1 MKSINKIMF
10 LVLGLCLAF
19 TLQAQPKREFRSA
32 WLTTVWA
39 IDWPKSHS
47 QSTEAGQQKQQNEL
61 RAIVDSLA
69 EANMNAV
76 FFQVR
81 GFSDAMYKSK
91 YEPWSQYL
99 TGTRGGE
106 PTYDPLQLL
115 IEYAHSKG
123 IEVHAWVNPYRYG
136 TSSVYGKT
144 PNDYHYTHP
153 EWLVKCGDITILNPS
168 MPEVRKQICCV
179 IADMVENYDL
189 DGVLFDDYFYQSG
202 YELSYDNDLYQNS
215 GTTLSRADWRRAQV
229 NLMVRNVR
237 DTIKATKPWVT
248 FGIGPAG
255 VAGSYNTS
263 APVYGVEPCPSPSG
277 DWQYNGIYSDPLAW
291 YNEKTIDYM
300 APQIYWKIDSYT
312 NYDLLSKWWSD
323 MACHFGRHMYV
334 SHSLSAL
341 KPDGAQLA
349 STEFY
354 ADEIGAQTE
363 LNRLYDRM
371 GAPGSCWYGLGT
383 GLNTK
388 GFIQYIKNN
397 VYNRPAVV
405 PQMSWYTTDDCLYV
419 SNMRKNGQ
427 KLMWDAPAENLRYV
441 VYCIPTNPESTIGLT
456 STSEYL
462 LGTAYTNSFQVPTVS
477 TPAGY
482 TYAVAVLDRYGN
494 EYPARR
500 YNNKQWGKTPEAQ
513 LISPIENAYTLLPS
527 NATWHAVEG
536 ADSYFFQLSKSPD
549 FATLDYEYELTD
561 TTFYLG
567 KVYWLNSEGT
577 FYWRVRTR
585 SIDKEDSFSKI
596 QSFHGSYFKIQYPLD
611 GDTTDYT
618 LTFVCDSVQVQNV
631 EYTFELATTSAF
643 NKADIICTAV
653 TNVPRYTLP
662 DTLIASRNYYL
673 RVSAQFEDKY
683 VLANI
688 VRFRTR
694 PQDVPIPVI
703 ISPTDGEHI
712 TGKQLYVEWKEQA
725 SSGFRVEISIAT
737 SFPGRYTQR
746 GILEGTDIYSYTFE
760 DVEPGTWYIRVMA
773 MAEGGY
779 TDSSEII
786 TVYMEAATATE
797 EVEVS
802 TTPVKVLQDGNIYIL
817 RNGKKYNMLGNYAQ

>member
-1 MKSINKIMF
+1 MKYFNKITF
-10 LVLGLCLAF
+10 LALGLCL
-19 TLQAQPKREFRSA
+19 TLMLQAQPKREFRSA

-39 IDWPKSHS
+39 IDWPKTHS
-47 QSTEAGQQKQQNEL
+47 KATEAGQLKQQDEL
-61 RAIVDSLA
+61 RAIVDSLS

-99 TGTRGGE
+99 TGTRGEE
-106 PTYDPLQLL
+106 PMYDPLQLL

-136 TSSVYGKT
+136 TSSVYGKA

-202 YELSYDNDLYQNS
+202 YQSSYDEDLYKKS
-215 GTTLSRADWRRAQV
+215 GTTLSRADWRREQV

-255 VAGSYNTS
+255 VAGAS
-263 APVYGVEPCPSPSG
+263 ADKYGVEHCPSPSG

-312 NYDLLSKWWSD
+312 NYDLLAKWWSD

-341 KPDGAQLA
+341 KPNGTNLSAN
-349 STEFY
+349 EFY

-371 GAPGSCWYGLGT
+371 GAPGSCWYGLSD
-383 GLNTK
+383 GLDTK
-388 GFIQYIKNN
+388 GFIQYIKNK
-397 VYNRPAVV
+397 VYTRPAVV
-405 PQMSWYTTDDCLYV
+405 PQMSWYATDKCLYV
-419 SNMRKNGQ
+419 SNIRKNGQ
-427 KLMWDAPAENLRYV
+427 KLSWDAPAENLRYV
-441 VYCIPTNPESTIGLT
+441 VYCIPTNPETTVGLT
-456 STSEYL
+456 GTSEYL

-477 TPAGY
+477 TPSGY

-500 YNNKQWGKTPEAQ
+500 YSNKQWGTTPQAQ
-513 LISPIENAYTLLPS
+513 LIAPIENAYTLLPS

-536 ADSYFFQLSKSPD
+536 ADSYSFQLSKSPD

-567 KVYWLNSEGT
+567 KIYWLNSEGT
-577 FYWRVRTR
+577 YYWRVRTR
-585 SIDKEDSFSKI
+585 SIDKEDSYSTI
-596 QSFHGSYFKIQYPLD
+596 HSFHGSYFKVQYPLN
-611 GDTTDYT
+611 GDTTNYNP
-618 LTFVCDSVQVQNV
+618 TFVCDSILVQNV

-643 NKADIICTAV
+643 NDADIIHTAV
-653 TNVPRYTLP
+653 TNIPRYTLP

-673 RVSAQFEDKY
+673 RVSAKFENNI
-683 VLANI
+683 VIANI
-688 VRFRTR
+688 VRFRTK
-694 PQDVPIPVI
+694 PQVVPIPTITYPADGQVI
-703 ISPTDGEHI
+703 EGN
-712 TGKQLYVEWKEQA
+712 QLTVKWQEQP
-725 SSGFRVEISIAT
+725 SSGFYVEMSQVIE
-737 SFPGRYTQR
+737 FPGRFTER
-746 GILEGTDIYSYTFE
+746 GLIEDIDIFSYTFE
-760 DVEPGTWYIRVMA
+760 GLDPGTWYIRVMA

-779 TDSSEII
+779 TEPSEVV
-786 TVYMEAATATE
+786 TVTLNTPTATDE
-797 EVEVS
+797 MQ
-802 TTPVKVLQDGNIYIL
+802 VLDRPSKLIENGRVYIL
-817 RNGKKYNMLGNYAQ
+817 RNGKTYDILGNSAQ

>member
-1 MKSINKIMF
+1 MKYFNKITF
-10 LVLGLCLAF
+10 LALGLCL
-19 TLQAQPKREFRSA
+19 TLMLQAQPKREFRSA

-39 IDWPKSHS
+39 IDWPKTHS
-47 QSTEAGQQKQQNEL
+47 KATEAGQLKQQDEL
-61 RAIVDSLA
+61 RAIVDSLS

-99 TGTRGGE
+99 TGTRGEE
-106 PTYDPLQLL
+106 PMYDPLQLL

-136 TSSVYGKT
+136 TSSVYGKA

-202 YELSYDNDLYQNS
+202 YQSSYDEDLYNKS
-215 GTTLSRADWRRAQV
+215 GTTLSRADWRREQV

-255 VAGSYNTS
+255 VAGAS
-263 APVYGVEPCPSPSG
+263 ADKYGVEHCPSPSG

-312 NYDLLSKWWSD
+312 NYDLLAKWWSD

-341 KPDGAQLA
+341 KPNGTNLSAN
-349 STEFY
+349 EFY

-371 GAPGSCWYGLGT
+371 GAPGSCWYGLSH
-383 GLNTK
+383 GLDTK
-388 GFIQYIKNN
+388 GFIQYIKNK
-397 VYNRPAVV
+397 VYTRPAVV
-405 PQMSWYTTDDCLYV
+405 PQMSWYATDKCLYV
-419 SNMRKNGQ
+419 SNIRKNGQ
-427 KLMWDAPAENLRYV
+427 KLSWDAPAENLRYV
-441 VYCIPTNPESTIGLT
+441 VYCIPTNSETTVGLT
-456 STSEYL
+456 GTSEYL

-477 TPAGY
+477 TPLGY

-500 YNNKQWGKTPEAQ
+500 YSNKQWGTTPQAQ
-513 LISPIENAYTLLPS
+513 LIAPIENAYTLLPS

-536 ADSYFFQLSKSPD
+536 ADSYSFQLSKSPD

-567 KVYWLNSEGT
+567 KIYWLNSEGT
-577 FYWRVRTR
+577 YYWRVRTR
-585 SIDKEDSFSKI
+585 SIDKEDSYSTI
-596 QSFHGSYFKIQYPLD
+596 HSFHGSYFKVQYPLN
-611 GDTTDYT
+611 GDTTNYNP
-618 LTFVCDSVQVQNV
+618 TFVCDSILVQNV

-643 NKADIICTAV
+643 NDADIIHAAV
-653 TNVPRYTLP
+653 TNIPRYTLP

-673 RVSAQFEDKY
+673 RVSAKFENNI
-683 VLANI
+683 VIANI
-688 VRFRTR
+688 VRFRTK
-694 PQDVPIPVI
+694 PQVVPIPTITYPADGQVI
-703 ISPTDGEHI
+703 EGN
-712 TGKQLYVEWKEQA
+712 QLTVKWQEQP
-725 SSGFRVEISIAT
+725 SSGFYVEMSQVIE
-737 SFPGRYTQR
+737 FPGRFTER
-746 GILEGTDIYSYTFE
+746 GLIEDIDIFSYTFE
-760 DVEPGTWYIRVMA
+760 GLDPGTWYIRVMA

-779 TDSSEII
+779 TEPSEVV
-786 TVYMEAATATE
+786 TVTLNTPTATDE
-797 EVEVS
+797 MQ
-802 TTPVKVLQDGNIYIL
+802 VLDRPTKLIENGRVYIL
-817 RNGKKYNMLGNYAQ
+817 RNGKTYDILGNSAQ

>member
-1 MKSINKIMF
+1 MKYFNKITF
-10 LVLGLCLAF
+10 LALGLCL
-19 TLQAQPKREFRSA
+19 TLMLQAQPKREFRSA

-39 IDWPKSHS
+39 IDWPKTHS
-47 QSTEAGQQKQQNEL
+47 KATEAGQLKQQDEL
-61 RAIVDSLA
+61 RAIVDSLS

-99 TGTRGGE
+99 TGTRGEE
-106 PTYDPLQLL
+106 PMYDPLQLL

-136 TSSVYGKT
+136 TSSVYGKA

-202 YELSYDNDLYQNS
+202 YQSSYDEDLYNKS
-215 GTTLSRADWRRAQV
+215 GTTLSRADWRREQV

-255 VAGSYNTS
+255 VAGAS
-263 APVYGVEPCPSPSG
+263 ADKYGVEHCPSPSG

-312 NYDLLSKWWSD
+312 NYDLLAKWWSD

-341 KPDGAQLA
+341 KPNGTNLSAN
-349 STEFY
+349 EFY

-371 GAPGSCWYGLGT
+371 GAPGSCWYGLSD
-383 GLNTK
+383 GLDTK
-388 GFIQYIKNN
+388 GFIQYIKNK
-397 VYNRPAVV
+397 VYTRPAVV
-405 PQMSWYTTDDCLYV
+405 PQMSWYATDKCLYV
-419 SNMRKNGQ
+419 SNIRKNGQ
-427 KLMWDAPAENLRYV
+427 KLSWDAPAENLRYV
-441 VYCIPTNPESTIGLT
+441 VYCIPTNPETTVGLT
-456 STSEYL
+456 GTSEYL

-477 TPAGY
+477 TPLGY

-500 YNNKQWGKTPEAQ
+500 YSNKQWGTTPQAQ
-513 LISPIENAYTLLPS
+513 LIAPIENAYTLLPS

-536 ADSYFFQLSKSPD
+536 ADSYSFQLSKSPD

-567 KVYWLNSEGT
+567 KIYWLNSEGT
-577 FYWRVRTR
+577 YYWRVRTR
-585 SIDKEDSFSKI
+585 SIDKEDSYSTI
-596 QSFHGSYFKIQYPLD
+596 HSFHGSYFKVQYPLN
-611 GDTTDYT
+611 GDTTNYNP
-618 LTFVCDSVQVQNV
+618 TFVCDSILVQNV

-643 NKADIICTAV
+643 NDADIIHTAV
-653 TNVPRYTLP
+653 TNIPRYTLP

-673 RVSAQFEDKY
+673 RVSAKFENNI
-683 VLANI
+683 VIANI
-688 VRFRTR
+688 VRFRTK
-694 PQDVPIPVI
+694 PQVVPIPTITYPADGQVI
-703 ISPTDGEHI
+703 EGN
-712 TGKQLYVEWKEQA
+712 QLTVKWQEQP
-725 SSGFRVEISIAT
+725 SSGFYVEMSQVIE
-737 SFPGRYTQR
+737 FPGRFTER
-746 GILEGTDIYSYTFE
+746 GLIEDIDIFSYTFE
-760 DVEPGTWYIRVMA
+760 GLDPGTWYIRVMA

-779 TDSSEII
+779 TEPSEVV
-786 TVYMEAATATE
+786 TVTLNTPTATDE
-797 EVEVS
+797 MQ
-802 TTPVKVLQDGNIYIL
+802 VLDRPTKLIENGRVYIL
-817 RNGKKYNMLGNYAQ
+817 RNGKTYDILGNSAQ

>member
-1 MKSINKIMF
+1 MKYFNKITF
-10 LVLGLCLAF
+10 LALGLCL
-19 TLQAQPKREFRSA
+19 TLMLQAQPKREFRSA

-39 IDWPKSHS
+39 IDWPKTHS
-47 QSTEAGQQKQQNEL
+47 KATEAGQLKQQDEL
-61 RAIVDSLA
+61 RAIVDSLS

-99 TGTRGGE
+99 TGTRGEE
-106 PTYDPLQLL
+106 PMYDPLQLL

-136 TSSVYGKT
+136 TSSVYGKA

-202 YELSYDNDLYQNS
+202 YQSSYDEDLYKKS
-215 GTTLSRADWRRAQV
+215 GTTLSRADWRREQV

-255 VAGSYNTS
+255 VAGAS
-263 APVYGVEPCPSPSG
+263 ADKYGVEHCPSPSG

-312 NYDLLSKWWSD
+312 NYDLLAKWWSD

-341 KPDGAQLA
+341 KPNGTNLSAN
-349 STEFY
+349 EFY

-371 GAPGSCWYGLGT
+371 GAPGSCWYGLSH
-383 GLNTK
+383 GLDTK
-388 GFIQYIKNN
+388 GFIQYIKNK
-397 VYNRPAVV
+397 VYTRPAVV
-405 PQMSWYTTDDCLYV
+405 PQMSWYATDKCLYV
-419 SNMRKNGQ
+419 SNIRKNGQ
-427 KLMWDAPAENLRYV
+427 KLSWDAPAENLRYV
-441 VYCIPTNPESTIGLT
+441 VYCIPTNPETTVGLT
-456 STSEYL
+456 GTSEYL

-477 TPAGY
+477 TPSGY

-500 YNNKQWGKTPEAQ
+500 YSNKQWGTTPQAQ
-513 LISPIENAYTLLPS
+513 LIAPIENAYTLLPS

-536 ADSYFFQLSKSPD
+536 ADSYSFQLSKSPD

-567 KVYWLNSEGT
+567 KIYWLNSEGT
-577 FYWRVRTR
+577 YYWRVRTR
-585 SIDKEDSFSKI
+585 SIDKEDSYSTI
-596 QSFHGSYFKIQYPLD
+596 HSFHGSYFKVQYPLN
-611 GDTTDYT
+611 GDTTNYNP
-618 LTFVCDSVQVQNV
+618 TFVCDSILVQNV

-643 NKADIICTAV
+643 NDADIIHTAV
-653 TNVPRYTLP
+653 TNIPRYTLP

-673 RVSAQFEDKY
+673 RVSAKFENNI
-683 VLANI
+683 VIANI
-688 VRFRTR
+688 VRFRTK
-694 PQDVPIPVI
+694 PQVVPIPTITYPADGQVI
-703 ISPTDGEHI
+703 EGN
-712 TGKQLYVEWKEQA
+712 QLTVKWQEQP
-725 SSGFRVEISIAT
+725 SSGFYVEMSQVIE
-737 SFPGRYTQR
+737 FPGRFTER
-746 GILEGTDIYSYTFE
+746 GLIEDIDIFSYTFE
-760 DVEPGTWYIRVMA
+760 GLDPGTWYIRVMA

-779 TDSSEII
+779 TEPSEVV
-786 TVYMEAATATE
+786 TVTLNTPTATDE
-797 EVEVS
+797 MQ
-802 TTPVKVLQDGNIYIL
+802 VLDRPTKLIENGRVYIL
-817 RNGKKYNMLGNYAQ
+817 RNGKTYDILGNSAQ

>member
-1 MKSINKIMF
+1 MKYFNKITF
-10 LVLGLCLAF
+10 LALGLCL
-19 TLQAQPKREFRSA
+19 TLMLQAQPKREFRSA

-39 IDWPKSHS
+39 IDWPKTHS
-47 QSTEAGQQKQQNEL
+47 KATEAGQLKQQDEL
-61 RAIVDSLA
+61 RAIVDSLS

-99 TGTRGGE
+99 TGTRGEE
-106 PTYDPLQLL
+106 PMYDPLQLL

-136 TSSVYGKT
+136 TSSVYGKA

-202 YELSYDNDLYQNS
+202 YQSSYDEDLYKKS
-215 GTTLSRADWRRAQV
+215 GTTLSRADWRREQV

-255 VAGSYNTS
+255 VAGAS
-263 APVYGVEPCPSPSG
+263 ADKYGVEHCPSPSG

-312 NYDLLSKWWSD
+312 NYDLLAKWWSD

-341 KPDGAQLA
+341 KPNGTNLSAN
-349 STEFY
+349 EFY

-371 GAPGSCWYGLGT
+371 GAPGSCWYGLSD
-383 GLNTK
+383 GLDTK
-388 GFIQYIKNN
+388 GFIQYIKNK
-397 VYNRPAVV
+397 VYTRPAVV
-405 PQMSWYTTDDCLYV
+405 PQMSWYATDKCLYV
-419 SNMRKNGQ
+419 SNIRKNGQ
-427 KLMWDAPAENLRYV
+427 KLSWDAPAENLRYV
-441 VYCIPTNPESTIGLT
+441 VYCIPTNPETTVGLT
-456 STSEYL
+456 GTSEYL

-477 TPAGY
+477 TPSGY

-500 YNNKQWGKTPEAQ
+500 YSNKQWGTTPQAQ
-513 LISPIENAYTLLPS
+513 LIAPIENAYTLLPS

-536 ADSYFFQLSKSPD
+536 ADSYSFQLSKSPD

-567 KVYWLNSEGT
+567 KIYWLNSEGT
-577 FYWRVRTR
+577 YYWRVRTR
-585 SIDKEDSFSKI
+585 SIDKEDSYSTI
-596 QSFHGSYFKIQYPLD
+596 HSFHGSYFKVQYPLN
-611 GDTTDYT
+611 GDTTNYNP
-618 LTFVCDSVQVQNV
+618 TFVCDSILVQNV

-643 NKADIICTAV
+643 NDADIIHTAV
-653 TNVPRYTLP
+653 TNIPRYTLP
-662 DTLIASRNYYL
+662 DMLIASRNYYL
-673 RVSAQFEDKY
+673 RVSAKFENNI
-683 VLANI
+683 VIANI
-688 VRFRTR
+688 VRFRTK
-694 PQDVPIPVI
+694 PQVVPIPTITYPADGQVI
-703 ISPTDGEHI
+703 EGN
-712 TGKQLYVEWKEQA
+712 QLTVKWQEQP
-725 SSGFRVEISIAT
+725 SSGFYVEMSQVIE
-737 SFPGRYTQR
+737 FPGRFTER
-746 GILEGTDIYSYTFE
+746 GLIEDIDIFSYTFE
-760 DVEPGTWYIRVMA
+760 GLDPGTWYIRVMA

-779 TDSSEII
+779 TEPSEVV
-786 TVYMEAATATE
+786 TVTLNTPTATDE
-797 EVEVS
+797 MQ
-802 TTPVKVLQDGNIYIL
+802 VLDRPTKLIENGRVYIL
-817 RNGKKYNMLGNYAQ
+817 RNGKTYDILGNSAQ

>member
-1 MKSINKIMF
+1 MKYFNKITF
-10 LVLGLCLAF
+10 LALGLCL
-19 TLQAQPKREFRSA
+19 TLMLQAQPKREFRSA

-39 IDWPKSHS
+39 IDWPKTHS
-47 QSTEAGQQKQQNEL
+47 KATEAGQLKQQDEL
-61 RAIVDSLA
+61 RAIVDSLS

-99 TGTRGGE
+99 TGTRGEE
-106 PTYDPLQLL
+106 PMYDPLQLL

-136 TSSVYGKT
+136 TSSVYGKA

-202 YELSYDNDLYQNS
+202 YQSSYDEDLYKKS
-215 GTTLSRADWRRAQV
+215 GTTLSRADWRREQV

-255 VAGSYNTS
+255 VAGAS
-263 APVYGVEPCPSPSG
+263 ADKYGVEHCPSPSG

-312 NYDLLSKWWSD
+312 NYDLLAKWWSD

-341 KPDGAQLA
+341 KPNGTNLSAN
-349 STEFY
+349 EFY

-371 GAPGSCWYGLGT
+371 GAPGSCWYGLSH
-383 GLNTK
+383 GLDTK
-388 GFIQYIKNN
+388 GFIQYIKNK
-397 VYNRPAVV
+397 VYTRPAVV
-405 PQMSWYTTDDCLYV
+405 PQMSWYATDKCLYV
-419 SNMRKNGQ
+419 SNIRKNGQ
-427 KLMWDAPAENLRYV
+427 KLSWDAPAENLRYV
-441 VYCIPTNPESTIGLT
+441 VYCIPTNPKTTLGLT
-456 STSEYL
+456 GTSEYL

-500 YNNKQWGKTPEAQ
+500 YNNTQWGKTPEAQ
-513 LISPIENAYTLLPS
+513 LISPIENSHTLLPS

-567 KVYWLNSEGT
+567 KIYWLNSEGT

-585 SIDKEDSFSKI
+585 SIDKEDSFSKVH
-596 QSFHGSYFKIQYPLD
+596 SFHGSYFKIQYPLD
-611 GDTTDYT
+611 GDTTDYSP
-618 LTFVCDSVQVQNV
+618 TFICDSVQVQNV

-643 NKADIICTAV
+643 NKTDIIHTAI

-673 RVSAQFEDKY
+673 RVSAKFEDKF

-688 VRFRTR
+688 VRFRTK
-694 PQDVPIPVI
+694 PQVVPIPTITYPADGQVI
-703 ISPTDGEHI
+703 EGN
-712 TGKQLYVEWKEQA
+712 QLTVKWQEQP
-725 SSGFRVEISIAT
+725 SSGFYVEMSQVIE
-737 SFPGRYTQR
+737 FPGRFTER
-746 GILEGTDIYSYTFE
+746 GLIEDIDIFSYTFE
-760 DVEPGTWYIRVMA
+760 GLDPGTWYIRVMA

-779 TDSSEII
+779 TEPSEVV
-786 TVYMEAATATE
+786 TVTLNTPTATDE
-797 EVEVS
+797 MQ
-802 TTPVKVLQDGNIYIL
+802 VLDRPTKLIENGRVYIL
-817 RNGKKYNMLGNYAQ
+817 RNGKTYDILGNSAQ

>member
-1 MKSINKIMF
+1 MKYFNKITF
-10 LVLGLCLAF
+10 LALGLCL
-19 TLQAQPKREFRSA
+19 TLMLQAQPKREFRSA

-39 IDWPKSHS
+39 IDWPKTHS
-47 QSTEAGQQKQQNEL
+47 KATEAGQLKQQDEL
-61 RAIVDSLA
+61 RAIVDSLS

-99 TGTRGGE
+99 TGTRGEE
-106 PTYDPLQLL
+106 PMYDPLQLL

-136 TSSVYGKT
+136 TSSVYGKA

-202 YELSYDNDLYQNS
+202 YQSSYDEDLYKKS
-215 GTTLSRADWRRAQV
+215 GTTLSRADWRREQV

-255 VAGSYNTS
+255 VAGAS
-263 APVYGVEPCPSPSG
+263 ADKYGVEHCPSPSG

-312 NYDLLSKWWSD
+312 NYDLLAKWWSD

-341 KPDGAQLA
+341 KPNGTNLSAN
-349 STEFY
+349 EFY

-371 GAPGSCWYGLGT
+371 GAPGSCWYGLSH
-383 GLNTK
+383 GLDTK
-388 GFIQYIKNN
+388 GFIQYIKNK
-397 VYNRPAVV
+397 VYTRPAVV
-405 PQMSWYTTDDCLYV
+405 PQMSWYATDKCLYV
-419 SNMRKNGQ
+419 SNIRKNGQ
-427 KLMWDAPAENLRYV
+427 KLSWDAPAENLRYV
-441 VYCIPTNPESTIGLT
+441 VYCIPTNPETTVGLT
-456 STSEYL
+456 GTSEYL

-477 TPAGY
+477 TPSGY

-500 YNNKQWGKTPEAQ
+500 YSNKQWGTTPQAQ
-513 LISPIENAYTLLPS
+513 LIAPIENAYTLLPS

-536 ADSYFFQLSKSPD
+536 ADSYSFQLSKSPD

-567 KVYWLNSEGT
+567 KIYWLNSEGT
-577 FYWRVRTR
+577 YYWRVRTR
-585 SIDKEDSFSKI
+585 SIDKEDSYSTI
-596 QSFHGSYFKIQYPLD
+596 HSFHGSYFKVQYPLN
-611 GDTTDYT
+611 GDTTNYNP
-618 LTFVCDSVQVQNV
+618 TFVCDSILVQNV

-643 NKADIICTAV
+643 NDADIIHTAV
-653 TNVPRYTLP
+653 TNIPRYTLP

-673 RVSAQFEDKY
+673 RVSAKFENNI
-683 VLANI
+683 VIANI
-688 VRFRTR
+688 VRFRTK
-694 PQDVPIPVI
+694 PQVVPIPTITYPADGQVI
-703 ISPTDGEHI
+703 EGN
-712 TGKQLYVEWKEQA
+712 QLTVKWQEQP
-725 SSGFRVEISIAT
+725 SSGFYVEMSQVIE
-737 SFPGRYTQR
+737 FPGRFTER
-746 GILEGTDIYSYTFE
+746 GLIEDIDIFSYTFE
-760 DVEPGTWYIRVMA
+760 GLDPGTWYIRVMA
-773 MAEGGY
+773 VAEGGY
-779 TDSSEII
+779 TEPSEVV
-786 TVYMEAATATE
+786 TVTLNTPTATDE
-797 EVEVS
+797 MQ
-802 TTPVKVLQDGNIYIL
+802 VLDRPTKLIENGRVYIL
-817 RNGKKYNMLGNYAQ
+817 RNGKTYDILGNSAQ

>member
-1 MKSINKIMF
+1 MKYFNKITF
-10 LVLGLCLAF
+10 LALGLCL
-19 TLQAQPKREFRSA
+19 TLMLQAQPKREFRSA

-39 IDWPKSHS
+39 IDWPKTHS
-47 QSTEAGQQKQQNEL
+47 KATEAGQLKQQDEL
-61 RAIVDSLA
+61 RAIVDSLS

-99 TGTRGGE
+99 TGTRGEE
-106 PTYDPLQLL
+106 PMYDPLQLL

-136 TSSVYGKT
+136 TSSVYGKA

-202 YELSYDNDLYQNS
+202 YQSSYDEDLYKKS
-215 GTTLSRADWRRAQV
+215 GTTLSRADWRREQV

-255 VAGSYNTS
+255 VAGAS
-263 APVYGVEPCPSPSG
+263 ADKYGVEHCPSPSG

-312 NYDLLSKWWSD
+312 NYDLLAKWWSD

-341 KPDGAQLA
+341 KPNGTNLSAN
-349 STEFY
+349 EFY

-371 GAPGSCWYGLGT
+371 GAPGSCWYGLSD
-383 GLNTK
+383 GLDTK
-388 GFIQYIKNN
+388 GFIQYIKNK
-397 VYNRPAVV
+397 VYTRPAVV
-405 PQMSWYTTDDCLYV
+405 PQMSWYATDKCLYV
-419 SNMRKNGQ
+419 SNIRKNGQ
-427 KLMWDAPAENLRYV
+427 KLSWDAPAENLRYV
-441 VYCIPTNPESTIGLT
+441 VYCIPTNPETTVGLT
-456 STSEYL
+456 GTSEYL

-477 TPAGY
+477 TPSGY

-500 YNNKQWGKTPEAQ
+500 YSNKQWGTTPQAQ
-513 LISPIENAYTLLPS
+513 LIAPIENAYTLLPS

-536 ADSYFFQLSKSPD
+536 ADSYSFQLSKSPD

-567 KVYWLNSEGT
+567 KIYWLNSEGT
-577 FYWRVRTR
+577 YYWRVRTR
-585 SIDKEDSFSKI
+585 SIDKEDSYSTI
-596 QSFHGSYFKIQYPLD
+596 HSFHGSYFKVQYPLN
-611 GDTTDYT
+611 GDTTNYNP
-618 LTFVCDSVQVQNV
+618 TFVCDSILVQNV
-631 EYTFELATTSAF
+631 EYTFALATTSAF
-643 NKADIICTAV
+643 NDADIIHTAV
-653 TNVPRYTLP
+653 TNIPRYTLP

-673 RVSAQFEDKY
+673 RVSAKFENNI
-683 VLANI
+683 VIANI
-688 VRFRTR
+688 VRFRTK
-694 PQDVPIPVI
+694 PQVVPIPTITYPADGQVI
-703 ISPTDGEHI
+703 EGN
-712 TGKQLYVEWKEQA
+712 QLTVKWQEQP
-725 SSGFRVEISIAT
+725 SSGFYVEMSQVIE
-737 SFPGRYTQR
+737 FPGRFTER
-746 GILEGTDIYSYTFE
+746 GLIEDIDVFSYTFE
-760 DVEPGTWYIRVMA
+760 ELDPGTWYIRVMA

-779 TDSSEII
+779 TEPSEVV
-786 TVYMEAATATE
+786 TVTLNTPTATDE
-797 EVEVS
+797 MQ
-802 TTPVKVLQDGNIYIL
+802 VLDRPTKLIENGRVYIL
-817 RNGKKYNMLGNYAQ
+817 RNGKTYDILGNSAQ

>member
-1 MKSINKIMF
+1 MKYFNKITF
-10 LVLGLCLAF
+10 LALGLCL
-19 TLQAQPKREFRSA
+19 TLMLQAQPKREFRSA

-39 IDWPKSHS
+39 IDWPKTHS
-47 QSTEAGQQKQQNEL
+47 KATEAGQLKQQDEL
-61 RAIVDSLA
+61 RAIVDSLS

-99 TGTRGGE
+99 TGTRGEE
-106 PTYDPLQLL
+106 PMYDPLQLL

-136 TSSVYGKT
+136 TSSVYGKA

-202 YELSYDNDLYQNS
+202 YQSSYDEDLYNKS
-215 GTTLSRADWRRAQV
+215 GTTLSRADWRREQV

-255 VAGSYNTS
+255 VAGAS
-263 APVYGVEPCPSPSG
+263 ADKYGVEHCPSPSG

-312 NYDLLSKWWSD
+312 NYDLLAKWWSD

-341 KPDGAQLA
+341 KPNGTNLSAN
-349 STEFY
+349 EFY

-371 GAPGSCWYGLGT
+371 GAPGSCWYGLSD
-383 GLNTK
+383 GLDTK
-388 GFIQYIKNN
+388 GFIQYIKNK
-397 VYNRPAVV
+397 VYTRPAVV
-405 PQMSWYTTDDCLYV
+405 PQMSWYATDKCLYV
-419 SNMRKNGQ
+419 SNIRKNGQ
-427 KLMWDAPAENLRYV
+427 KLSWDAPAENLRYV
-441 VYCIPTNPESTIGLT
+441 VYCIPTNPETTVGLT
-456 STSEYL
+456 GTSEYL

-477 TPAGY
+477 TPSGY

-500 YNNKQWGKTPEAQ
+500 YSNKQWGTTPQAQ
-513 LISPIENAYTLLPS
+513 LIAPIENAYTLLPS

-536 ADSYFFQLSKSPD
+536 ADSYSFQLSKSPD

-567 KVYWLNSEGT
+567 KIYWLNSEGT
-577 FYWRVRTR
+577 YYWRVRTR
-585 SIDKEDSFSKI
+585 SIDKEDSYSTI
-596 QSFHGSYFKIQYPLD
+596 HSFHGSYFKVQYPLN
-611 GDTTDYT
+611 GDTTNYNP
-618 LTFVCDSVQVQNV
+618 TFVCDSILVQNV
-631 EYTFELATTSAF
+631 EYTFALATTSAF
-643 NKADIICTAV
+643 NDADIIHTAV
-653 TNVPRYTLP
+653 TNIPRYTLP

-673 RVSAQFEDKY
+673 RVSAKFENNI
-683 VLANI
+683 VIANI
-688 VRFRTR
+688 VRFRTK
-694 PQDVPIPVI
+694 PQVVPIPTITYPADGQVI
-703 ISPTDGEHI
+703 EGN
-712 TGKQLYVEWKEQA
+712 QLTVKWQEQP
-725 SSGFRVEISIAT
+725 SSGFYVEMSQVIE
-737 SFPGRYTQR
+737 FPGRFTER
-746 GILEGTDIYSYTFE
+746 GLIEDIDIFSYTFE
-760 DVEPGTWYIRVMA
+760 GLDPGTWYIRVMA

-779 TDSSEII
+779 TEPSEVV
-786 TVYMEAATATE
+786 TVTLNTPTATDE
-797 EVEVS
+797 MQ
-802 TTPVKVLQDGNIYIL
+802 VLDRPTKLIENGRVYIL
-817 RNGKKYNMLGNYAQ
+817 RNGKTYDILGNSAQ

>member
-1 MKSINKIMF
+1 MKYFNKITF
-10 LVLGLCLAF
+10 LALGLCL
-19 TLQAQPKREFRSA
+19 TLMLQAQPKREFRSA

-39 IDWPKSHS
+39 IDWPKTHS
-47 QSTEAGQQKQQNEL
+47 KATEAGQLKQQDEL
-61 RAIVDSLA
+61 RAIVDSLS

-99 TGTRGGE
+99 TGTRGEE
-106 PTYDPLQLL
+106 PMYDPLQLL

-136 TSSVYGKT
+136 TSSVYGKA

-202 YELSYDNDLYQNS
+202 YQSSYDEDLYNKS
-215 GTTLSRADWRRAQV
+215 GTTLSRADWRREQV

-255 VAGSYNTS
+255 VAGAS
-263 APVYGVEPCPSPSG
+263 ADKYGVEHCPSPSG

-312 NYDLLSKWWSD
+312 NYDLLAKWWSD

-341 KPDGAQLA
+341 KPNGTNLSAN
-349 STEFY
+349 EFY

-371 GAPGSCWYGLGT
+371 GAPGSCWYGLSD
-383 GLNTK
+383 GLDTK
-388 GFIQYIKNN
+388 GFIQYIKNK
-397 VYNRPAVV
+397 VYTRPAVV
-405 PQMSWYTTDDCLYV
+405 PQMSWYATDKCLYV
-419 SNMRKNGQ
+419 SNIRKNGQ
-427 KLMWDAPAENLRYV
+427 QLSWDAPAENLRYV
-441 VYCIPTNPESTIGLT
+441 VYCIPTNPETTVGLT
-456 STSEYL
+456 GTSEYL

-477 TPAGY
+477 TPSGY

-500 YNNKQWGKTPEAQ
+500 YSNKQWGTTPQAQ
-513 LISPIENAYTLLPS
+513 LIAPIENAYTLLPS

-536 ADSYFFQLSKSPD
+536 ADSYSFQLSKSPD

-567 KVYWLNSEGT
+567 KIYWLNSEGT
-577 FYWRVRTR
+577 YYWRVRTR
-585 SIDKEDSFSKI
+585 SIDKEDSYSTI
-596 QSFHGSYFKIQYPLD
+596 HSFHGSYFKVQYPLN
-611 GDTTDYT
+611 GDTTNYNP
-618 LTFVCDSVQVQNV
+618 TFVCDSILVQNV

-643 NKADIICTAV
+643 NDADIIHTAV
-653 TNVPRYTLP
+653 TNIPRYTLP

-673 RVSAQFEDKY
+673 RVSAKFENNI
-683 VLANI
+683 VIANI
-688 VRFRTR
+688 VRFRTK
-694 PQDVPIPVI
+694 PQVVPIPTITYPADGQVI
-703 ISPTDGEHI
+703 EGN
-712 TGKQLYVEWKEQA
+712 QLTVKWQEQP
-725 SSGFRVEISIAT
+725 SSGFYVEMSQVIE
-737 SFPGRYTQR
+737 FPGRFTER
-746 GILEGTDIYSYTFE
+746 GLIEDIDIFSYTFE
-760 DVEPGTWYIRVMA
+760 GLDPGTWYIRVMA

-779 TDSSEII
+779 TEPSEVV
-786 TVYMEAATATE
+786 TVTLNTPTATDE
-797 EVEVS
+797 MQ
-802 TTPVKVLQDGNIYIL
+802 VLDRPTKLIENGRVYIL
-817 RNGKKYNMLGNYAQ
+817 RNGKTYDILGNSAQ

>member
-1 MKSINKIMF
+1 MKYFNKITF
-10 LVLGLCLAF
+10 LALGLCL
-19 TLQAQPKREFRSA
+19 TLMLQAQPKREFRSA

-39 IDWPKSHS
+39 IDWPKTHS
-47 QSTEAGQQKQQNEL
+47 KATEAGQLKQQDEL
-61 RAIVDSLA
+61 RAIVDSLS

-99 TGTRGGE
+99 TGTRGEE
-106 PTYDPLQLL
+106 PMYDPLQLL

-136 TSSVYGKT
+136 TSSVYGKA

-202 YELSYDNDLYQNS
+202 YQSSYDEDLYKKS
-215 GTTLSRADWRRAQV
+215 GTTLSRADWRREQV

-255 VAGSYNTS
+255 VAGAS
-263 APVYGVEPCPSPSG
+263 ADKYGVEHCPSPSG

-312 NYDLLSKWWSD
+312 NYDLLAKWWSD

-341 KPDGAQLA
+341 KPNGTNLSAN
-349 STEFY
+349 EFY

-371 GAPGSCWYGLGT
+371 GAPGSCWYGLSD
-383 GLNTK
+383 GLDTK
-388 GFIQYIKNN
+388 GFIQYIKNK
-397 VYNRPAVV
+397 VYTRPAVV
-405 PQMSWYTTDDCLYV
+405 PQMSWYATDKCLYV
-419 SNMRKNGQ
+419 SNIRKNGQ
-427 KLMWDAPAENLRYV
+427 KLSWDAPAENLRYV
-441 VYCIPTNPESTIGLT
+441 VYCIPTNPETTVGLT
-456 STSEYL
+456 GTSEYL

-477 TPAGY
+477 TPSGY

-500 YNNKQWGKTPEAQ
+500 YSNKQWGTTPQAQ
-513 LISPIENAYTLLPS
+513 LIAPIENAYTLLPS

-536 ADSYFFQLSKSPD
+536 ADSYSFQLSKSPD

-567 KVYWLNSEGT
+567 KIYWLNSEGT
-577 FYWRVRTR
+577 YYWRVRTR
-585 SIDKEDSFSKI
+585 SIDKEDSYSTI
-596 QSFHGSYFKIQYPLD
+596 HSFHGSYFKVQYPLN
-611 GDTTDYT
+611 GDTTNYNP
-618 LTFVCDSVQVQNV
+618 TFVCDSILVQNV

-643 NKADIICTAV
+643 NDVDIIHTAV
-653 TNVPRYTLP
+653 TNIPRYTLP

-673 RVSAQFEDKY
+673 RVSAKFENNI
-683 VLANI
+683 VIANI
-688 VRFRTR
+688 VRFRTK
-694 PQDVPIPVI
+694 PQVVPIPTITYPADGQVI
-703 ISPTDGEHI
+703 EGN
-712 TGKQLYVEWKEQA
+712 QLTVKWQEQP
-725 SSGFRVEISIAT
+725 SSGFYVEMSQVIE
-737 SFPGRYTQR
+737 FPGRFTER
-746 GILEGTDIYSYTFE
+746 GLIEDIDVFSYTFE
-760 DVEPGTWYIRVMA
+760 ELDPGTWYIRVMA

-779 TDSSEII
+779 TEPSEVV
-786 TVYMEAATATE
+786 TVTLNTPTATDE
-797 EVEVS
+797 MQ
-802 TTPVKVLQDGNIYIL
+802 VLDRPTKLIENGRVYIL
-817 RNGKKYNMLGNYAQ
+817 RNGKTYDILGNSAQ

>member
-1 MKSINKIMF
+1 MKYFNKITF
-10 LVLGLCLAF
+10 LALGLCL
-19 TLQAQPKREFRSA
+19 TLMLQAQPKREFRSA

-39 IDWPKSHS
+39 IDWPKTHS
-47 QSTEAGQQKQQNEL
+47 KATEAGQLKQQDEL
-61 RAIVDSLA
+61 RAIVDSLS

-99 TGTRGGE
+99 TGTRGEE
-106 PTYDPLQLL
+106 PMYDPLQLL

-136 TSSVYGKT
+136 TSSVYGKA

-202 YELSYDNDLYQNS
+202 YQSSYDEDLYKKS
-215 GTTLSRADWRRAQV
+215 GTTLSRADWRREQV

-255 VAGSYNTS
+255 VAGAS
-263 APVYGVEPCPSPSG
+263 ADKYGVEHCPSPSG

-312 NYDLLSKWWSD
+312 NYDLLAKWWSD

-341 KPDGAQLA
+341 KPNGTNLSAN
-349 STEFY
+349 EFY

-371 GAPGSCWYGLGT
+371 GAPGSCWYGLSD
-383 GLNTK
+383 GLDTK
-388 GFIQYIKNN
+388 GFIQYIKNK
-397 VYNRPAVV
+397 VYTRPAVV
-405 PQMSWYTTDDCLYV
+405 PQMSWYATDKCLYV
-419 SNMRKNGQ
+419 SNIRKNGQ
-427 KLMWDAPAENLRYV
+427 KLSWDAPAENLRYV
-441 VYCIPTNPESTIGLT
+441 VYCIPTNPETTVGLT
-456 STSEYL
+456 GTSEYL

-477 TPAGY
+477 TPSGY

-500 YNNKQWGKTPEAQ
+500 YSNKQWGTTPQAQ
-513 LISPIENAYTLLPS
+513 LIAPIENAYTLLPS

-536 ADSYFFQLSKSPD
+536 ADSYSFQLSKSPD

-567 KVYWLNSEGT
+567 KIYWLNSEGT
-577 FYWRVRTR
+577 YYWRVRTR
-585 SIDKEDSFSKI
+585 SIDKEDSYSSI
-596 QSFHGSYFKIQYPLD
+596 HSFHGSYFKVQYPLN
-611 GDTTDYT
+611 GDTTNYNP
-618 LTFVCDSVQVQNV
+618 TFVCDSILVQNV
-631 EYTFELATTSAF
+631 EYTFELAITSAF
-643 NKADIICTAV
+643 NDADIIHTAV
-653 TNVPRYTLP
+653 TNIPRYTLP

-673 RVSAQFEDKY
+673 RVSAKFENNI
-683 VLANI
+683 VIANI
-688 VRFRTR
+688 VRFRTK
-694 PQDVPIPVI
+694 PQVVPIPTITYPADGQVI
-703 ISPTDGEHI
+703 EGN
-712 TGKQLYVEWKEQA
+712 QLTVKWQEQP
-725 SSGFRVEISIAT
+725 SSGFYVEMSQVIE
-737 SFPGRYTQR
+737 FPGRFTER
-746 GILEGTDIYSYTFE
+746 GLIEDIDIFSYTFE
-760 DVEPGTWYIRVMA
+760 GLDPGTWYIRVMA

-779 TDSSEII
+779 TEPSEVV
-786 TVYMEAATATE
+786 TVTLNTPTATDE
-797 EVEVS
+797 MQ
-802 TTPVKVLQDGNIYIL
+802 VLDRPTKLIENGRVYIL
-817 RNGKKYNMLGNYAQ
+817 RNGKTYDILGNSAQ

>member
-1 MKSINKIMF
+1 MKYFNKITF
-10 LVLGLCLAF
+10 LALGLCL
-19 TLQAQPKREFRSA
+19 TLMLQAQPKREFRSA

-39 IDWPKSHS
+39 IDWPKTHS
-47 QSTEAGQQKQQNEL
+47 KATEAGQLKQQDEL
-61 RAIVDSLA
+61 RAIVDSLS

-99 TGTRGGE
+99 TGTRGEE
-106 PTYDPLQLL
+106 PMYDPLQLL

-136 TSSVYGKT
+136 TSSVYGKA

-202 YELSYDNDLYQNS
+202 YQSSYDEDLYKKS
-215 GTTLSRADWRRAQV
+215 GTTLSRADWRREQV

-255 VAGSYNTS
+255 VAGAS
-263 APVYGVEPCPSPSG
+263 ADKYGVEHCPSPSG

-312 NYDLLSKWWSD
+312 NYDLLAKWWSD

-341 KPDGAQLA
+341 KPNGTNLSAN
-349 STEFY
+349 EFY

-371 GAPGSCWYGLGT
+371 GAPGSCWYGLSD
-383 GLNTK
+383 GLDTK
-388 GFIQYIKNN
+388 GFIQYIKNK
-397 VYNRPAVV
+397 VYTRPAVV
-405 PQMSWYTTDDCLYV
+405 PQMSWYATDKCLYV
-419 SNMRKNGQ
+419 SNIRKNGQ
-427 KLMWDAPAENLRYV
+427 KLSWDAPAENLRYV
-441 VYCIPTNPESTIGLT
+441 VYCIPTNPETTVGLT
-456 STSEYL
+456 GTSEYL

-477 TPAGY
+477 TPSGY

-500 YNNKQWGKTPEAQ
+500 YSNKQWGTTPQAQ
-513 LISPIENAYTLLPS
+513 LIAPIENAYTLLPS

-536 ADSYFFQLSKSPD
+536 ADSYSFQLSKSPD

-567 KVYWLNSEGT
+567 KIYWLNSEGT
-577 FYWRVRTR
+577 YYWRVRTR
-585 SIDKEDSFSKI
+585 SIDKEDSYSTI
-596 QSFHGSYFKIQYPLD
+596 HSFHGSYFKVQYPLN
-611 GDTTDYT
+611 GDTTNYNP
-618 LTFVCDSVQVQNV
+618 TFVCDSILVQNV

-643 NKADIICTAV
+643 NDADIIHTAV
-653 TNVPRYTLP
+653 TNIPRYTLP

-673 RVSAQFEDKY
+673 RVSAKFENNI
-683 VLANI
+683 VIANI
-688 VRFRTR
+688 VRFRTK
-694 PQDVPIPVI
+694 PQVVPIPTITYPADGQVI
-703 ISPTDGEHI
+703 EGN
-712 TGKQLYVEWKEQA
+712 QLTVKWQEQP
-725 SSGFRVEISIAT
+725 SSGFYVEMSQVIE
-737 SFPGRYTQR
+737 FPGRFTER
-746 GILEGTDIYSYTFE
+746 GLIEDIDIFSYTFE
-760 DVEPGTWYIRVMA
+760 GLDPGTWYIRVMA

-779 TDSSEII
+779 TEPSEVV
-786 TVYMEAATATE
+786 TVTLNTPTATDE
-797 EVEVS
+797 MQ
-802 TTPVKVLQDGNIYIL
+802 VLDRPTKLIENGRVYIL
-817 RNGKKYNMLGNYAQ
+817 RNGKTYDILGNSAQ

>member
-1 MKSINKIMF
+1 MKYFNKITF
-10 LVLGLCLAF
+10 LALGLCL
-19 TLQAQPKREFRSA
+19 TLMLQAQPKREFRSA

-39 IDWPKSHS
+39 IDWPKTHS
-47 QSTEAGQQKQQNEL
+47 KATEAGQLKQQDEL
-61 RAIVDSLA
+61 RAIVDSLS

-99 TGTRGGE
+99 TGTRGEE
-106 PTYDPLQLL
+106 PMYDPLQLL

-136 TSSVYGKT
+136 TSSVYGKA

-202 YELSYDNDLYQNS
+202 YQSSYDEDLYKKS
-215 GTTLSRADWRRAQV
+215 GTTLSRADWRREQV

-255 VAGSYNTS
+255 VAGAS
-263 APVYGVEPCPSPSG
+263 ADKYGVEHCPSPSG

-312 NYDLLSKWWSD
+312 NYDLLAKWWSD

-341 KPDGAQLA
+341 KPNGTNLSAN
-349 STEFY
+349 EFY

-371 GAPGSCWYGLGT
+371 GAPGSCWYGLSH
-383 GLNTK
+383 GLDTK
-388 GFIQYIKNN
+388 GFIQYIKNK
-397 VYNRPAVV
+397 VYTRPAVV
-405 PQMSWYTTDDCLYV
+405 PQMSWYATDKCLYV
-419 SNMRKNGQ
+419 SNIRKNGQ
-427 KLMWDAPAENLRYV
+427 KLSWDAPAENLRYV
-441 VYCIPTNPESTIGLT
+441 VYCIPTNPETTVGLT
-456 STSEYL
+456 GTSEYL

-477 TPAGY
+477 TPLGY
-482 TYAVAVLDRYGN
+482 MYAVAVLDRYGN

-500 YNNKQWGKTPEAQ
+500 YSNKQWGTTPQAQ
-513 LISPIENAYTLLPS
+513 LIAPIENAYTLLPS

-536 ADSYFFQLSKSPD
+536 ADSYSFQLSKSPD

-567 KVYWLNSEGT
+567 KIYWLNSEGT
-577 FYWRVRTR
+577 YYWRVRTR
-585 SIDKEDSFSKI
+585 SIDKEDSYSTI
-596 QSFHGSYFKIQYPLD
+596 HSFHGSYFKVQYPLN
-611 GDTTDYT
+611 GDTTNYNP
-618 LTFVCDSVQVQNV
+618 TFVCDSILVQNV

-643 NKADIICTAV
+643 NDADIIHTAV
-653 TNVPRYTLP
+653 TNIPRYTLP

-673 RVSAQFEDKY
+673 RVSAKFENNI
-683 VLANI
+683 VIANI
-688 VRFRTR
+688 VRFRTK
-694 PQDVPIPVI
+694 PQVVPIPTITYPADGQVI
-703 ISPTDGEHI
+703 EGN
-712 TGKQLYVEWKEQA
+712 QLTVKWQEQP
-725 SSGFRVEISIAT
+725 SSGFYVEMSQVIE
-737 SFPGRYTQR
+737 FPGRFTER
-746 GILEGTDIYSYTFE
+746 GLIEDIDIFSYTFE
-760 DVEPGTWYIRVMA
+760 GLDPGTWYIRVMA

-779 TDSSEII
+779 TEPSEVV
-786 TVYMEAATATE
+786 TVTLNTPTATDE
-797 EVEVS
+797 MQ
-802 TTPVKVLQDGNIYIL
+802 VLDRPTKLIENGRVYIL
-817 RNGKKYNMLGNYAQ
+817 RNGKTYDILGNSAQ

>member
-1 MKSINKIMF
+1 MKYFNKITF
-10 LVLGLCLAF
+10 LALGLCL
-19 TLQAQPKREFRSA
+19 TLMLQAQPKREFRSA

-39 IDWPKSHS
+39 IDWPKTHS
-47 QSTEAGQQKQQNEL
+47 KATEAGQLKQQDEL
-61 RAIVDSLA
+61 RAIVDSLS

-99 TGTRGGE
+99 TGTRGEE
-106 PTYDPLQLL
+106 PMYDPLQLL

-136 TSSVYGKT
+136 TSSVYGKA

-202 YELSYDNDLYQNS
+202 YQSSYDEDLYNKS
-215 GTTLSRADWRRAQV
+215 GTTLSRADWRREQV

-255 VAGSYNTS
+255 VAGAS
-263 APVYGVEPCPSPSG
+263 ADKYGVEHCPSPSG

-312 NYDLLSKWWSD
+312 NYDLLAKWWSD

-341 KPDGAQLA
+341 KPNGTNLSAN
-349 STEFY
+349 EFY

-371 GAPGSCWYGLGT
+371 GAPGSCWYGLSH
-383 GLNTK
+383 GLDTK
-388 GFIQYIKNN
+388 GFIQYIKNK
-397 VYNRPAVV
+397 VYTRPAVV
-405 PQMSWYTTDDCLYV
+405 PQMSWYATDKCLYV
-419 SNMRKNGQ
+419 SNIRKNGQ
-427 KLMWDAPAENLRYV
+427 KLSWDAPAENLRYV
-441 VYCIPTNPESTIGLT
+441 VYCIPTNPETTVGLT
-456 STSEYL
+456 GISEYL

-477 TPAGY
+477 TPSGY

-500 YNNKQWGKTPEAQ
+500 YSNKQWGTTPQAQ
-513 LISPIENAYTLLPS
+513 LIAPIENAYTLLPS

-536 ADSYFFQLSKSPD
+536 ADSYSFQLSKSPD

-567 KVYWLNSEGT
+567 KIYWLNSEGT
-577 FYWRVRTR
+577 YYWRVRTR
-585 SIDKEDSFSKI
+585 SIDKEDSYSTI
-596 QSFHGSYFKIQYPLD
+596 HSFHGSYFKVQYPLN
-611 GDTTDYT
+611 GDTTNYNP
-618 LTFVCDSVQVQNV
+618 TFVCDSILVQNV

-643 NKADIICTAV
+643 NDVDIIHTAV
-653 TNVPRYTLP
+653 TNIPRYTLP

-673 RVSAQFEDKY
+673 RVSAKFENNI
-683 VLANI
+683 VIANI
-688 VRFRTR
+688 VRFRTK
-694 PQDVPIPVI
+694 PQVVPIPTITYPADGQVI
-703 ISPTDGEHI
+703 EGN
-712 TGKQLYVEWKEQA
+712 QLTVKWQEQP
-725 SSGFRVEISIAT
+725 SSGFYVEMSQVIE
-737 SFPGRYTQR
+737 FPGRFTER
-746 GILEGTDIYSYTFE
+746 GLIEDIDVFSYTFE
-760 DVEPGTWYIRVMA
+760 ELDPGTWYIRVMA

-779 TDSSEII
+779 TEPSEVV
-786 TVYMEAATATE
+786 TVTLNTPTATDE
-797 EVEVS
+797 MQ
-802 TTPVKVLQDGNIYIL
+802 VLDRPTKLIENGRVYIL
-817 RNGKKYNMLGNYAQ
+817 RNGKTYDILGNSAQ

>member
-1 MKSINKIMF
+1 MKYFNKITF
-10 LVLGLCLAF
+10 LALGLCL
-19 TLQAQPKREFRSA
+19 TLMLQAQPKREFRSA

-39 IDWPKSHS
+39 IDWPKTHS
-47 QSTEAGQQKQQNEL
+47 KATEAGQLKQQEEL
-61 RAIVDSLA
+61 RAIVDSLS

-99 TGTRGGE
+99 TGTRGEE
-106 PTYDPLQLL
+106 PMYDPLQLL

-136 TSSVYGKT
+136 TSSVYGKA

-202 YELSYDNDLYQNS
+202 YQSSYDEDLYKKS
-215 GTTLSRADWRRAQV
+215 GTTLSRADWRREQV

-255 VAGSYNTS
+255 VAGAS
-263 APVYGVEPCPSPSG
+263 ADKYGVEHCPSPSG

-312 NYDLLSKWWSD
+312 NYDLLAKWWSD

-341 KPDGAQLA
+341 KPNGTNLSAN
-349 STEFY
+349 EFY

-371 GAPGSCWYGLGT
+371 GAPGSCWYGLSH
-383 GLNTK
+383 GLDTK
-388 GFIQYIKNN
+388 GFIQYIKNK
-397 VYNRPAVV
+397 VYTRPAVV
-405 PQMSWYTTDDCLYV
+405 PQMSWYATDKCLYV
-419 SNMRKNGQ
+419 SNIRKNGQ
-427 KLMWDAPAENLRYV
+427 KLSWDAPAENLRYV
-441 VYCIPTNPESTIGLT
+441 VYCIPTNPETTVGLT
-456 STSEYL
+456 GTSEYL

-477 TPAGY
+477 TPSGY

-500 YNNKQWGKTPEAQ
+500 YSNKQWGTTPQAQ
-513 LISPIENAYTLLPS
+513 LIAPIENAYTLLPS

-536 ADSYFFQLSKSPD
+536 ADSYSFQLSKSPD

-567 KVYWLNSEGT
+567 KIYWLNSEGT
-577 FYWRVRTR
+577 YYWRVRTR
-585 SIDKEDSFSKI
+585 SIDKEDSYSTI
-596 QSFHGSYFKIQYPLD
+596 HSFHGSYFKVQYPLN
-611 GDTTDYT
+611 GDTTNYNP
-618 LTFVCDSVQVQNV
+618 TFVCDSILVQNV

-643 NKADIICTAV
+643 NDADIIHTAV
-653 TNVPRYTLP
+653 TNIPRYTLP

-673 RVSAQFEDKY
+673 RVSAKFENNI
-683 VLANI
+683 VMANI
-688 VRFRTR
+688 VRFRTK
-694 PQDVPIPVI
+694 PQVVPIPTITYPADGQVI
-703 ISPTDGEHI
+703 EGN
-712 TGKQLYVEWKEQA
+712 QLTVKWQEQP
-725 SSGFRVEISIAT
+725 SSGFYVEMSQVIE
-737 SFPGRYTQR
+737 FPGRFTER
-746 GILEGTDIYSYTFE
+746 GLIEDIDIFSYTFE
-760 DVEPGTWYIRVMA
+760 GLDPGTWYIRVMA

-779 TDSSEII
+779 TEPSEVV
-786 TVYMEAATATE
+786 TVTLNTPTATDE
-797 EVEVS
+797 MQ
-802 TTPVKVLQDGNIYIL
+802 VLDRPTKLIENGRVYIL
-817 RNGKKYNMLGNYAQ
+817 RNGKTYDILGNSAQ

>member
-1 MKSINKIMF
+1 MKYFNKITF
-10 LVLGLCLAF
+10 LALGLCL
-19 TLQAQPKREFRSA
+19 TLMLQAQPKREFRSA

-39 IDWPKSHS
+39 IDWPKTHS
-47 QSTEAGQQKQQNEL
+47 KATEAGQLKQQEEL
-61 RAIVDSLA
+61 RAIVDSLS

-99 TGTRGGE
+99 TGTRGEE
-106 PTYDPLQLL
+106 PMYDPLQLL

-136 TSSVYGKT
+136 TSSVYGKA

-202 YELSYDNDLYQNS
+202 YQSSYDEDLYKKS
-215 GTTLSRADWRRAQV
+215 GTTLSRADWRREQV

-255 VAGSYNTS
+255 VAGAS
-263 APVYGVEPCPSPSG
+263 ADKYGVEHCPSPSG

-312 NYDLLSKWWSD
+312 NYDLLAKWWSD

-341 KPDGAQLA
+341 KPNGTNLSAN
-349 STEFY
+349 EFY

-371 GAPGSCWYGLGT
+371 GAPGSCWYGLSD
-383 GLNTK
+383 GLDTK
-388 GFIQYIKNN
+388 GFIQYIKNK
-397 VYNRPAVV
+397 VYTRPAVV
-405 PQMSWYTTDDCLYV
+405 PQMSWYATDKCLYV
-419 SNMRKNGQ
+419 SNIRKNGQ
-427 KLMWDAPAENLRYV
+427 KLSWDAPAENLRYV
-441 VYCIPTNPESTIGLT
+441 VYCIPTNPETTVGLT
-456 STSEYL
+456 GTSEYL

-477 TPAGY
+477 TPSGY

-500 YNNKQWGKTPEAQ
+500 YSNKQWGTTPQAQ
-513 LISPIENAYTLLPS
+513 LIAPIENAYTLLPS

-536 ADSYFFQLSKSPD
+536 ADSYSFQLSKSPD

-567 KVYWLNSEGT
+567 KIYWLNSEGT
-577 FYWRVRTR
+577 YYWRVRTR
-585 SIDKEDSFSKI
+585 SIDKEDSYSTI
-596 QSFHGSYFKIQYPLD
+596 HSFHGSYFKVQYPLN
-611 GDTTDYT
+611 GDTTNYNP
-618 LTFVCDSVQVQNV
+618 TFVCDSILVQNV

-643 NKADIICTAV
+643 NDVDIIHTAV
-653 TNVPRYTLP
+653 TNIPRYTLP

-673 RVSAQFEDKY
+673 RVSAKFENNI
-683 VLANI
+683 VIANI
-688 VRFRTR
+688 VRFRTK
-694 PQDVPIPVI
+694 PQVVPIPTITYPADGQVI
-703 ISPTDGEHI
+703 EGN
-712 TGKQLYVEWKEQA
+712 QLTVKWQEQP
-725 SSGFRVEISIAT
+725 SSGFYVEMSQVIE
-737 SFPGRYTQR
+737 FPGRFTER
-746 GILEGTDIYSYTFE
+746 GLIEDIDVFSYTFE
-760 DVEPGTWYIRVMA
+760 ELDPGTWYIRVMA

-779 TDSSEII
+779 TEPSEVV
-786 TVYMEAATATE
+786 TVTLNTPTATDE
-797 EVEVS
+797 MQ
-802 TTPVKVLQDGNIYIL
+802 VLDRPTKLIENGRVYIL
-817 RNGKKYNMLGNYAQ
+817 RNGKTYDILGNSAQ

>member
-1 MKSINKIMF
+1 MKYFNKITF
-10 LVLGLCLAF
+10 LALGLCL
-19 TLQAQPKREFRSA
+19 TLMLQAQPKREFRSA

-39 IDWPKSHS
+39 IDWPKTHS
-47 QSTEAGQQKQQNEL
+47 KATEAGQLKQQDEL
-61 RAIVDSLA
+61 RAIVDSLS

-99 TGTRGGE
+99 TGTRGEE
-106 PTYDPLQLL
+106 PMYDPLQLL

-136 TSSVYGKT
+136 TSSVYGKA

-202 YELSYDNDLYQNS
+202 YQSSYDEDLYNKS
-215 GTTLSRADWRRAQV
+215 GTTLSRADWRREQV

-255 VAGSYNTS
+255 VAGAS
-263 APVYGVEPCPSPSG
+263 ADKYGVEHCPSPSG

-312 NYDLLSKWWSD
+312 NYDLLAKWWSD

-341 KPDGAQLA
+341 KPNGTNLSAN
-349 STEFY
+349 EFY

-371 GAPGSCWYGLGT
+371 GAPGSCWYGLSD
-383 GLNTK
+383 GLDTK
-388 GFIQYIKNN
+388 GFIQYIKNK
-397 VYNRPAVV
+397 VYTRPAVV
-405 PQMSWYTTDDCLYV
+405 PQMSWYATDKCLYV
-419 SNMRKNGQ
+419 SNIRKNGQ
-427 KLMWDAPAENLRYV
+427 KLSWDAPAENLRYV
-441 VYCIPTNPESTIGLT
+441 VYCIPTNPETTVGLT
-456 STSEYL
+456 GTSEYL

-477 TPAGY
+477 TPSGY

-500 YNNKQWGKTPEAQ
+500 YSNKQWGTTPQAQ
-513 LISPIENAYTLLPS
+513 LIAPIENAYTLLPS

-536 ADSYFFQLSKSPD
+536 ADSYSFQLSKSPD

-567 KVYWLNSEGT
+567 KIYWLNSEGT
-577 FYWRVRTR
+577 YYWRVRTR
-585 SIDKEDSFSKI
+585 SIDKEDSYSTI
-596 QSFHGSYFKIQYPLD
+596 HSFHGSYFKVQYPLN
-611 GDTTDYT
+611 GDTTNYNP
-618 LTFVCDSVQVQNV
+618 TFVCDSILVQNV

-643 NKADIICTAV
+643 NDADIIHTAV
-653 TNVPRYTLP
+653 TNIPRYTLP

-673 RVSAQFEDKY
+673 RVSAKFENNI
-683 VLANI
+683 VMANI
-688 VRFRTR
+688 VRFRTK
-694 PQDVPIPVI
+694 PQVVPIPTITYPADGQVI
-703 ISPTDGEHI
+703 EGN
-712 TGKQLYVEWKEQA
+712 QLTVKWQEQP
-725 SSGFRVEISIAT
+725 SSGFYVEMSQVIE
-737 SFPGRYTQR
+737 FPGRFTER
-746 GILEGTDIYSYTFE
+746 GLIEDIDIFSYTFE
-760 DVEPGTWYIRVMA
+760 GLDPGTWYIRVMA

-779 TDSSEII
+779 TEPSEVV
-786 TVYMEAATATE
+786 TVTLNTPTATDE
-797 EVEVS
+797 MQ
-802 TTPVKVLQDGNIYIL
+802 VLDRPTKLIENGRVYIL
-817 RNGKKYNMLGNYAQ
+817 RNGKTYDILGNSAQ

>member
-1 MKSINKIMF
+1 MKYFNKITF
-10 LVLGLCLAF
+10 LALGLCL
-19 TLQAQPKREFRSA
+19 TLMLQAQPKREFRSA

-39 IDWPKSHS
+39 IDWPKTHS
-47 QSTEAGQQKQQNEL
+47 KATEAGQLKQQDEL
-61 RAIVDSLA
+61 RAIVDSLS

-99 TGTRGGE
+99 TGTRGEE
-106 PTYDPLQLL
+106 PMYDPLQLL

-136 TSSVYGKT
+136 TSSVYGKA

-202 YELSYDNDLYQNS
+202 YQSSYDEDLYKKS
-215 GTTLSRADWRRAQV
+215 GTTLSRADWRREQV

-255 VAGSYNTS
+255 VAGAS
-263 APVYGVEPCPSPSG
+263 ADKYGVEHCPSPSG

-312 NYDLLSKWWSD
+312 NYDLLAKWWSD

-341 KPDGAQLA
+341 KPNGTNLSAN
-349 STEFY
+349 EFY

-371 GAPGSCWYGLGT
+371 GAPGSCWYGLSD
-383 GLNTK
+383 GLDTK
-388 GFIQYIKNN
+388 GFIQYIKNK
-397 VYNRPAVV
+397 VYTRPAVV
-405 PQMSWYTTDDCLYV
+405 PQMSWYATDKCLYV
-419 SNMRKNGQ
+419 SNIRKNGQ
-427 KLMWDAPAENLRYV
+427 KLSWDAPAENLRYV
-441 VYCIPTNPESTIGLT
+441 VYCIPTNPETTVGLT
-456 STSEYL
+456 GTSEYL

-477 TPAGY
+477 TPSGY

-500 YNNKQWGKTPEAQ
+500 YSNKQWGTTPQAQ
-513 LISPIENAYTLLPS
+513 LIAPIENAYTLLPS

-536 ADSYFFQLSKSPD
+536 ADSYSFQLSKSPD

-567 KVYWLNSEGT
+567 KIYWLNSEGT
-577 FYWRVRTR
+577 YYWRVRTR
-585 SIDKEDSFSKI
+585 SIDKEDSYSTI
-596 QSFHGSYFKIQYPLD
+596 HSFHGSYFKVQYPLN
-611 GDTTDYT
+611 GDTTNYNP
-618 LTFVCDSVQVQNV
+618 TFVCDSILVQNV

-643 NKADIICTAV
+643 NDADIIHTAV
-653 TNVPRYTLP
+653 TNIPRYTLP

-673 RVSAQFEDKY
+673 RVSAKFENNI
-683 VLANI
+683 VMANI
-688 VRFRTR
+688 VRFRTK
-694 PQDVPIPVI
+694 PQVVPIPTITYPADGQVI
-703 ISPTDGEHI
+703 EGN
-712 TGKQLYVEWKEQA
+712 QLTVKWQEQP
-725 SSGFRVEISIAT
+725 SSGFYVEMSQVIE
-737 SFPGRYTQR
+737 FPGRFTER
-746 GILEGTDIYSYTFE
+746 GLIEDIDIFSYTFE
-760 DVEPGTWYIRVMA
+760 GLDPGTWYIRVMA

-779 TDSSEII
+779 TEPSEVV
-786 TVYMEAATATE
+786 TVTLNTPTATDE
-797 EVEVS
+797 MQ
-802 TTPVKVLQDGNIYIL
+802 VLDRPTKLIENGRVYIL
-817 RNGKKYNMLGNYAQ
+817 RNGKTYDILGNSAQ

>member
-1 MKSINKIMF
+1 MKHFNKITF
-10 LVLGLCLAF
+10 LALGLCL
-19 TLQAQPKREFRSA
+19 TLMLQAQPKREFRSA

-39 IDWPKSHS
+39 IDWPKTHS
-47 QSTEAGQQKQQNEL
+47 KATEAGQLKQQDEL
-61 RAIVDSLA
+61 RAIVDSLS

-99 TGTRGGE
+99 TGTRGEE
-106 PTYDPLQLL
+106 PMYDPLQLL

-136 TSSVYGKT
+136 TSSVYGKA

-202 YELSYDNDLYQNS
+202 YQSSYDEDLYKKS
-215 GTTLSRADWRRAQV
+215 GTTLSRADWRREQV

-255 VAGSYNTS
+255 VAGAS
-263 APVYGVEPCPSPSG
+263 ADKYGVEHCPSPSG

-312 NYDLLSKWWSD
+312 NYDLLAKWWSD

-341 KPDGAQLA
+341 KPNGTNLSAN
-349 STEFY
+349 EFY

-371 GAPGSCWYGLGT
+371 GAPGSCWYGLSD
-383 GLNTK
+383 GLDTK
-388 GFIQYIKNN
+388 GFIQYIKNK
-397 VYNRPAVV
+397 VYTRPAVV
-405 PQMSWYTTDDCLYV
+405 PQMSWYATDKCLYV
-419 SNMRKNGQ
+419 SNIRKNGQ
-427 KLMWDAPAENLRYV
+427 KLSWDAPAENLRYV
-441 VYCIPTNPESTIGLT
+441 VYCIPTNPETTVGLT
-456 STSEYL
+456 GTSEYL

-477 TPAGY
+477 TPSGY

-500 YNNKQWGKTPEAQ
+500 YSNKQWGTTPQAQ
-513 LISPIENAYTLLPS
+513 LIAPIENAYTLLPS

-536 ADSYFFQLSKSPD
+536 ADSYSFQLSKSPD

-567 KVYWLNSEGT
+567 KIYWLNSEGT
-577 FYWRVRTR
+577 YYWRVRTR
-585 SIDKEDSFSKI
+585 SIDKEDSYSTI
-596 QSFHGSYFKIQYPLD
+596 HSFHGSYFKVQYPLN
-611 GDTTDYT
+611 GDTTNYNP
-618 LTFVCDSVQVQNV
+618 TFVCDSILVQNV

-643 NKADIICTAV
+643 NDADIIHTAV
-653 TNVPRYTLP
+653 TNIPRYTLP

-673 RVSAQFEDKY
+673 RVSAKFENNI
-683 VLANI
+683 VIANI
-688 VRFRTR
+688 VRFRTK
-694 PQDVPIPVI
+694 PQVVPIPTITYPADGQVI
-703 ISPTDGEHI
+703 EGN
-712 TGKQLYVEWKEQA
+712 QLTVKWQEQP
-725 SSGFRVEISIAT
+725 SSGFYVEMSQVIE
-737 SFPGRYTQR
+737 FPGRFTER
-746 GILEGTDIYSYTFE
+746 GLIEDIDIFSYTFE
-760 DVEPGTWYIRVMA
+760 GLDPGTWYIRVMA

-779 TDSSEII
+779 TEPSEVV
-786 TVYMEAATATE
+786 TVTLNTPTATDE
-797 EVEVS
+797 MQ
-802 TTPVKVLQDGNIYIL
+802 VLDRPTKLIENGRVYIL
-817 RNGKKYNMLGNYAQ
+817 RNGKTYDILGNSAQ

>member
-1 MKSINKIMF
+1 MKYFNKITF
-10 LVLGLCLAF
+10 LALGLCL
-19 TLQAQPKREFRSA
+19 TLMLQAQPKREFRSA

-39 IDWPKSHS
+39 IDWPKTHS
-47 QSTEAGQQKQQNEL
+47 KATEAGQLKQQDEL
-61 RAIVDSLA
+61 RAIVDSLS

-99 TGTRGGE
+99 TGTRGEE
-106 PTYDPLQLL
+106 PMYDPLQLL

-136 TSSVYGKT
+136 TSSVYGKA

-202 YELSYDNDLYQNS
+202 YQSSYDEDLYKKS
-215 GTTLSRADWRRAQV
+215 GTTLSRADWRREQV

-255 VAGSYNTS
+255 VAGAS
-263 APVYGVEPCPSPSG
+263 ADKYGVEHCPSPSG

-312 NYDLLSKWWSD
+312 NYDLLAKWWSD

-341 KPDGAQLA
+341 KPNGTNLSAN
-349 STEFY
+349 EFY

-371 GAPGSCWYGLGT
+371 GAPGSCWYGLSD
-383 GLNTK
+383 GLDTK
-388 GFIQYIKNN
+388 GFIQYIKNK
-397 VYNRPAVV
+397 VYTRPAVV
-405 PQMSWYTTDDCLYV
+405 PQMSWYATDKCLYV
-419 SNMRKNGQ
+419 SNIRKNGQ
-427 KLMWDAPAENLRYV
+427 KLSWDAPAENLRYV
-441 VYCIPTNPESTIGLT
+441 VYCIPTNPETTVGLT
-456 STSEYL
+456 GTSEYL

-477 TPAGY
+477 TPLGY
-482 TYAVAVLDRYGN
+482 MYAVAVLDRYGN

-500 YNNKQWGKTPEAQ
+500 YSNKQWGTTPQAQ
-513 LISPIENAYTLLPS
+513 LIAPIENAYTLLPS

-536 ADSYFFQLSKSPD
+536 ADSYSFQLSKSPD

-567 KVYWLNSEGT
+567 KIYWLNSEGT
-577 FYWRVRTR
+577 YYWRVRTR
-585 SIDKEDSFSKI
+585 SIDKEDSYSTI
-596 QSFHGSYFKIQYPLD
+596 HSFHGSYFKVQYPLN
-611 GDTTDYT
+611 GDTTNYNP
-618 LTFVCDSVQVQNV
+618 TFVCDSILVQNV

-643 NKADIICTAV
+643 NDADIIHTAV
-653 TNVPRYTLP
+653 TNIPRYTLP

-673 RVSAQFEDKY
+673 RVSAKFENNI
-683 VLANI
+683 VIANI
-688 VRFRTR
+688 VRFRTK
-694 PQDVPIPVI
+694 PQVVPIPTITYPADGQVI
-703 ISPTDGEHI
+703 EGN
-712 TGKQLYVEWKEQA
+712 QLTVKWQEQP
-725 SSGFRVEISIAT
+725 SSGFYVEMSQVIE
-737 SFPGRYTQR
+737 FPGRFTER
-746 GILEGTDIYSYTFE
+746 GLIEDIDIFSYTFE
-760 DVEPGTWYIRVMA
+760 GLDPGTWYIRVMA

-779 TDSSEII
+779 TEPSEVV
-786 TVYMEAATATE
+786 TVTLNTPTATDE
-797 EVEVS
+797 MQ
-802 TTPVKVLQDGNIYIL
+802 VLDRPTKLIENGRVYIL
-817 RNGKKYNMLGNYAQ
+817 RNGKTYDILGNSAQ

>member
-1 MKSINKIMF
+1 MKYFNKITF
-10 LVLGLCLAF
+10 LALGLCL
-19 TLQAQPKREFRSA
+19 TLMLQAQPKREFRSA

-39 IDWPKSHS
+39 IDWPKTHS
-47 QSTEAGQQKQQNEL
+47 KATEAGQLKQQDEL
-61 RAIVDSLA
+61 RAIVDSLS

-99 TGTRGGE
+99 TGTRGEE
-106 PTYDPLQLL
+106 PMYDPLQLL

-136 TSSVYGKT
+136 TSSVYGKA

-202 YELSYDNDLYQNS
+202 YQSSYDEDLYKKS
-215 GTTLSRADWRRAQV
+215 GTTLSRADWRREQV

-255 VAGSYNTS
+255 VAGAS
-263 APVYGVEPCPSPSG
+263 ADKYGVEHCPSPSG

-312 NYDLLSKWWSD
+312 NYDLLAKWWSD

-341 KPDGAQLA
+341 KPNGTNLSAN
-349 STEFY
+349 EFY

-371 GAPGSCWYGLGT
+371 GAPGSCWYGLSD
-383 GLNTK
+383 GLDTK
-388 GFIQYIKNN
+388 GFIQYIKNK
-397 VYNRPAVV
+397 VYTRPAVV
-405 PQMSWYTTDDCLYV
+405 PQMSWYATDKCLYV
-419 SNMRKNGQ
+419 SNIRKNGQ
-427 KLMWDAPAENLRYV
+427 KLSWDAPAENLRYV
-441 VYCIPTNPESTIGLT
+441 VYCIPTNPETTVGLT
-456 STSEYL
+456 GTSEYL

-477 TPAGY
+477 TPSGY

-500 YNNKQWGKTPEAQ
+500 YSNKQWGTTPQAQ
-513 LISPIENAYTLLPS
+513 LIAPIENAYTLLPS

-536 ADSYFFQLSKSPD
+536 ADSYSFQLSKSPD

-567 KVYWLNSEGT
+567 KIYWLNSEGT
-577 FYWRVRTR
+577 YYWRVRTR
-585 SIDKEDSFSKI
+585 SIDKEDSYSTI
-596 QSFHGSYFKIQYPLD
+596 HSFHGSYFKVQYPLN
-611 GDTTDYT
+611 GDTTNYNP
-618 LTFVCDSVQVQNV
+618 TFVCDSILVQNV

-643 NKADIICTAV
+643 NDADIIHTAV
-653 TNVPRYTLP
+653 TNIPRYTLP

-673 RVSAQFEDKY
+673 RVSAKFENNI
-683 VLANI
+683 VIANI
-688 VRFRTR
+688 VRFRTK
-694 PQDVPIPVI
+694 PQVVPIPTITYPADGQVI
-703 ISPTDGEHI
+703 EGN
-712 TGKQLYVEWKEQA
+712 QLTVKWQEQP
-725 SSGFRVEISIAT
+725 SSGFYVEMSQVIE
-737 SFPGRYTQR
+737 FPGRFTER
-746 GILEGTDIYSYTFE
+746 GLIEDIDIFSYTFE
-760 DVEPGTWYIRVMA
+760 GLDPGTWYIRVMA

-779 TDSSEII
+779 TEPSEVV
-786 TVYMEAATATE
+786 TVTLNTPTATDE
-797 EVEVS
+797 IQ
-802 TTPVKVLQDGNIYIL
+802 VLDRPTKLIENGRVYIL
-817 RNGKKYNMLGNYAQ
+817 RNGKTYDILGNSAQ

>member
-47 QSTEAGQQKQQNEL
+47 QSTEAGQLKQQNEL

-441 VYCIPTNPESTIGLT
+441 VYCIPTNPESTVGLT

-500 YNNKQWGKTPEAQ
+500 YNNTQWGKTPEAQ
-513 LISPIENAYTLLPS
+513 LISPIENSYTLLPS

-567 KVYWLNSEGT
+567 KIYWLNSEGT

-585 SIDKEDSFSKI
+585 SIDKEDSFSKVH
-596 QSFHGSYFKIQYPLD
+596 SFHGSYFKIQYPLD
-611 GDTTDYT
+611 GDTTDYSP
-618 LTFVCDSVQVQNV
+618 TFICDSVQVQNV

>member
-1 MKSINKIMF
+1 MKIQTKIAF
-10 LVLGLCLAF
+10 VVVGLCMVF
-19 TLQAQPKREFRSA
+19 TLHAQPKREFRSA

-39 IDWPKSHS
+39 IDWPTSHS
-47 QSTEAGQQKQQNEL
+47 KADAAGQQKQQDEL

-76 FFQVR
+76 LFQVR

-115 IEYAHSKG
+115 IDYAHSKG

-144 PNDYHYTHP
+144 EKDYHYTHP

-202 YELSYDNDLYQNS
+202 YQLSYDDDLYNNS
-215 GTTLSRADWRRAQV
+215 GTTLSRADWRREQV

-255 VAGSYNTS
+255 VAGAS
-263 APVYGVEPCPSPSG
+263 ASKYGVEPCPSPSG

-291 YNEKTIDYM
+291 YYEQTVDYM

-323 MACHFGRHMYV
+323 VACQFGRHLYV
-334 SHSLSAL
+334 SHSLSNL
-341 KPDGAQLA
+341 KPDGANLSDA
-349 STEFY
+349 NFY

-397 VYNRPAVV
+397 VYTRPAVV
-405 PQMSWYTTDDCLYV
+405 PQMSWYASDKCLYV

-427 KLMWDAPAENLRYV
+427 KLSWDAPDSSLRYV
-441 VYCIPTNPESTIGLT
+441 VYCVPTNTESTVGLT
-456 STSEYL
+456 GTSQYL
-462 LGTAYTNSFQVPTVS
+462 LGTSYTNSFNVPTVQ

-482 TYAVAVLDRYGN
+482 TYAVAVLDRFGN
-494 EYPARR
+494 EYPART
-500 YNNKQWGKTPEAQ
+500 YENKQWGKTPEAQ
-513 LISPIENAYTLLPS
+513 LIAPMGNAHTLLPS
-527 NATWHAVEG
+527 NATWYAVKG
-536 ADSYFFQLSKSPD
+536 ADSYSFQLSKTAD
-549 FATLDYEYELTD
+549 FTTLDYEYELTD
-561 TTFYLG
+561 TTFYMG
-567 KVYWLNSEGT
+567 KIYWLNSEGT
-577 FYWRVRTR
+577 YYWRVRTR
-585 SIDKEDSFSKI
+585 SINKEDSYSKI
-596 QSFHGSYFKIQYPLD
+596 QAFQGSYFKILYPLD
-611 GDTTDYT
+611 GDTTDYNP
-618 LTFVCDSVQVQNV
+618 TFIVDSVLVQNA
-631 EYTFELATTSAF
+631 EYTYEVSTTSAF
-643 NKADIICTAV
+643 KNSDIVHTA
-653 TNVPRYTLP
+653 TTSVPRYTMT
-662 DTLIASRNYYL
+662 DTLIASKNYYL
-673 RVSAQFEDKY
+673 RVSVKFEDKQ
-683 VLANI
+683 VMANV
-688 VRFRTR
+688 VRFRTK

-703 ISPTDGEHI
+703 ISPTDGEQI
-712 TGKQLYVEWKEQA
+712 EGETLNVTWQPQP
-725 SSGFRVEISIAT
+725 SSGFRVEVST
-737 SFPGRYTQR
+737 SSSFPGRYTKL
-746 GILEGTDIYSYTFE
+746 GVLETVDVYSYTF
-760 DVEPGTWYIRVMA
+760 DNLEPGTRYIRVLA
-773 MAEGGY
+773 LAEDGY
-779 TDSSEII
+779 TEPSQVV
-786 TVYMEAATATE
+786 TVYMGASAGMENIIMDKQ
-797 EVEVS
+797 
-802 TTPVKVLQDGNIYIL
+802 PIKVIEDGCVYIL
-817 RNGKKYNMLGNYAQ
+817 RNGKRHNILGIYVQ

>member
-1 MKSINKIMF
+1 MKYFNKITF
-10 LVLGLCLAF
+10 LALGLCL
-19 TLQAQPKREFRSA
+19 TLMLQAQPKREFRSA

-39 IDWPKSHS
+39 IDWPKTHS
-47 QSTEAGQQKQQNEL
+47 KATEAGQLKQQDEL
-61 RAIVDSLA
+61 RAIVDSLS

-99 TGTRGGE
+99 TGTRGEE
-106 PTYDPLQLL
+106 PMYDPLQLL

-136 TSSVYGKT
+136 TSSVYGKA

-202 YELSYDNDLYQNS
+202 YQSSYDEDLYNKS
-215 GTTLSRADWRRAQV
+215 GTTLSRADWRREQV

-255 VAGSYNTS
+255 VAGAS
-263 APVYGVEPCPSPSG
+263 ADKYGVEHCPSPSG

-312 NYDLLSKWWSD
+312 NYDLLAKWWSD

-341 KPDGAQLA
+341 KPNGTNLSAN
-349 STEFY
+349 EFY

-371 GAPGSCWYGLGT
+371 GAPGSCWYGLSH
-383 GLNTK
+383 GLDTK
-388 GFIQYIKNN
+388 GFIQYIKNK
-397 VYNRPAVV
+397 VYTRPAVV
-405 PQMSWYTTDDCLYV
+405 PQMSWYATDKCLYV
-419 SNMRKNGQ
+419 SNIRKNGQ
-427 KLMWDAPAENLRYV
+427 KLSWDAPAENLRYV
-441 VYCIPTNPESTIGLT
+441 VYCIPTNPETTVGLT
-456 STSEYL
+456 GTSEYL

-477 TPAGY
+477 TPLGY

-500 YNNKQWGKTPEAQ
+500 YSNKQWGTTPQAQ
-513 LISPIENAYTLLPS
+513 LIAPIENAYTLLPS

-536 ADSYFFQLSKSPD
+536 ADSYSFQLSKSPD

-567 KVYWLNSEGT
+567 KIYWLNSEGT
-577 FYWRVRTR
+577 YYWRVRTR
-585 SIDKEDSFSKI
+585 SIDKEDSYSTI
-596 QSFHGSYFKIQYPLD
+596 HSFHGSYFKVQYPLN
-611 GDTTDYT
+611 GDTTNYNP
-618 LTFVCDSVQVQNV
+618 TFVCDSILVQNV

-643 NKADIICTAV
+643 NDADIIHTAV
-653 TNVPRYTLP
+653 TNIPRYTLP

-673 RVSAQFEDKY
+673 RVSAKFENNI
-683 VLANI
+683 VIANI
-688 VRFRTR
+688 VRFRTK
-694 PQDVPIPVI
+694 PQVVPIPTITYPADGQVI
-703 ISPTDGEHI
+703 EGN
-712 TGKQLYVEWKEQA
+712 QLTVKWQEQP
-725 SSGFRVEISIAT
+725 SSGFYVEMSQVIE
-737 SFPGRYTQR
+737 FPGRFTER
-746 GILEGTDIYSYTFE
+746 GLIEDIDIFSYTFE
-760 DVEPGTWYIRVMA
+760 GLDPGTWYIRVMA

-779 TDSSEII
+779 TEPSEVV
-786 TVYMEAATATE
+786 TVTLNTPTATDE
-797 EVEVS
+797 MQ
-802 TTPVKVLQDGNIYIL
+802 VLDRPTKLIENGRVYIL
-817 RNGKKYNMLGNYAQ
+817 RNGKTYDILGNSAQ